1 MKILVLGGDERYIS
15 LMNNLQEDIDCVGY
29 EQIHL
34 NSNIKKVS
42 FLDVDFSLYDKIILP
57 ILGITSD
64 LEIQTLNK
72 VIKIDRHTFDI
83 CKKDCV
89 FYIGVVNETMKE
101 LLKGKKIVRF
111 LADEKVQ
118 MANDVL
124 TLQGVLKDIETKK
137 KDNIVILGYGNLGSK
152 LAALL
157 SSYHVKIGVK
167 DEDLAHVFS
176 DTFFLTRFKDQMKA
190 HFKESDIVINTVP
203 SNIMDKET
211 LDEATYV
218 LDIASFPYGV
228 SKEVGEK
235 HENYKLYSSI
245 PSKYAP
251 SEAGKILAKKIKRD
265 IGGNV

>member
-89 FYIGVVNETMKE
+89 FYIGVVNETM
-101 LLKGKKIVRF
+101 
-111 LADEKVQ
+111 
-118 MANDVL
+118 
-124 TLQGVLKDIETKK
+124 
-137 KDNIVILGYGNLGSK
+137 
-152 LAALL
+152 
-157 SSYHVKIGVK
+157 
-167 DEDLAHVFS
+167 
-176 DTFFLTRFKDQMKA
+176 
-190 HFKESDIVINTVP
+190 
-203 SNIMDKET
+203 
-211 LDEATYV
+211 
-218 LDIASFPYGV
+218 
-228 SKEVGEK
+228 
-235 HENYKLYSSI
+235 
-245 PSKYAP
+245 
-251 SEAGKILAKKIKRD
+251 
-265 IGGNV
+265 